1 MSPKANARVERTAR
15 HEEAPNN
22 AGVESRS
29 DLAKWLAGH
38 TRALL
43 WPLSISVLARIVG
56 QLLGVALFATAA
68 HAIATASPA
77 NSAPVAPTL
86 WLLAALAVGK
96 AALRY
101 LEHYAGHWVAF
112 TSLQRLRELFLARL
126 IPQVPAAT
134 SGRAGAELT
143 GRATSDIDRI
153 EVFFA
158 HTFPPAIAAVAV
170 PAVALTWLGVS
181 VSAPLALTLA
191 AFVVAATIALP
202 LLSSRRTWTRAG
214 LVARQRGAIAQRVG
228 DDVQGVREVLAFG
241 IEEQR
246 IGELAEADGALI
258 RERSRAGR
266 QHGCRAAAML
276 AIQLGGLIALALVGS
291 GTGASGTEIA
301 IALAVGVAL
310 WAPVQGVDGFA
321 AGLDAAFAAAARI
334 REVIEGVVDVTDGP
348 GGAEPSRAS
357 LEVDR
362 VTFGYGES
370 RTLSEVSAQFAPGE
384 WSYVVGVSGSG
395 KSTLA
400 RLAVRGWDPS
410 EGAMRLGGVD
420 VRQLRLDDL
429 RGRVALVSQRTTML
443 SGTIGENLR
452 LGAPGATDAD
462 LEGAL
467 EAVALS
473 EWLDSLPERLASPI
487 AERGLDVSG
496 GQLQRLAVARA
507 LVAGPQILVLDEAL
521 SQLDAETARVVRERV
536 AARGLTVVELTHRA
550 DLVPGP
556 ANVVVLDAGEVVE
569 SGRAADLRA
578 AGGAFTQ
585 LEARN

>member
-126 IPQVPAAT
+126 IPQ
-134 SGRAGAELT
+134 
-143 GRATSDIDRI
+143 
-153 EVFFA
+153 
-158 HTFPPAIAAVAV
+158 V

-357 LEVDR
+357 LEADR